1 MTPDACISRLGAG
14 GGLGKQRS
22 VAPRLGR
29 GLGARDMVMSA
40 TRMVSSAIT
49 SLHNYSAILAELN
62 PPGVEDQ
69 ELLLRFY
76 ASRLQAICS
85 ELKLPLSV
93 KGTAVSYLR
102 RAYVHQSVLDRDPQ
116 SIFLTCLYLACKVGR
131 GGFGRAHAQATVQA
145 ILQHP
150 TSPLLLSQLISLS
163 LSLSISRIQMEESYI
178 SAAELARLCGIK
190 ASAILNSELP
200 VLQTL
205 RFDLAVSS
213 PYRALAGFVEEAR
226 ARAQRPGAVEPSLV
240 GLQESTA
247 QSAHRAA
254 LAAVD
259 ALMLTDAPL
268 RFSPGQLA
276 LAALRSG
283 FNKVRFG
290 P

>member
-131 GGFGRAHAQATVQA
+131 RGFGRTHVQET
-145 ILQHP
+145 IQVVLQHP
-150 TSPLLLSQLISLS
+150 TSPLLLGQLTYLS
-163 LSLSISRIQMEESYI
+163 PHLPRMQMEESYI

-213 PYRALAGFVEEAR
+213 PYRALAGFLEEAR
-226 ARAQRPGAVEPSLV
+226 VRAQRPGAVEPSLV

>member
-1 MTPDACISRLGAG
+1 
-14 GGLGKQRS
+14 
-22 VAPRLGR
+22 
-29 GLGARDMVMSA
+29 
-40 TRMVSSAIT
+40 
-49 SLHNYSAILAELN
+49 
-62 PPGVEDQ
+62 
-69 ELLLRFY
+69 
-76 ASRLQAICS
+76 
-85 ELKLPLSV
+85 
-93 KGTAVSYLR
+93 
-102 RAYVHQSVLDRDPQ
+102 
-116 SIFLTCLYLACKVGR
+116 
-131 GGFGRAHAQATVQA
+131 
-145 ILQHP
+145 
-150 TSPLLLSQLISLS
+150 
-163 LSLSISRIQMEESYI
+163 MEESYI

-283 FNKVRFG
+283 FNKARLW
-290 P
+290 